1 MLTLDKDRQFIVYPS
16 WANLPYAWDRL
27 PEILRD
33 PKKSG
38 FLQAPVLRQYPVP
51 PPRIDYLNG
60 PAGGGIIVV
69 HQTRR
74 SQPAD
79 PDDAALELPANQ
91 WLGTLVLA
99 SEANLRE
106 PNGRALV
113 SEDPFRSLV
122 TYLEPYEYPAEVGL
136 GLRPRTK
143 LYLCAATPE
152 HAASAGASIFWL
164 ASLERR
170 KRRPS
175 ALAEIIGWAL
185 PFGLRVTELSEIPER
200 LRPETADWFGS
211 PPAFD
216 DMWYEVSSDGSSAG
230 FHFAV
235 LVYVA
240 LHARSVVKQLRSMH
254 LVANIEGQPLFRKTW
269 HRS

>member
-79 PDDAALELPANQ
+79 PDNAALELPANQ

-99 SEANLRE
+99 SEANLRS
-106 PNGRALV
+106 PMAAPRV

-164 ASLERR
+164 ATLERR
-170 KRRPS
+170 NAGRPLLRRLLAGRYRSDFALRNSPKCRNDFGPKRPTGLVVLRHS
-175 ALAEIIGWAL
+175 MICGMKSLAMAARQAFTL
-185 PFGLRVTELSEIPER
+185 PC
-200 LRPETADWFGS
+200 
-211 PPAFD
+211 
-216 DMWYEVSSDGSSAG
+216 
-230 FHFAV
+230 
-235 LVYVA
+235 
-240 LHARSVVKQLRSMH
+240 
-254 LVANIEGQPLFRKTW
+254 
-269 HRS
+269 

>member
-1 MLTLDKDRQFIVYPS
+1 MLTLDTDRQFIVYPS

-27 PEILRD
+27 PEILSD
-33 PKKSG
+33 PKNSG
-38 FLQAPVLRQYPVP
+38 FLQAPVHRDYPIP

-60 PAGGGIIVV
+60 PAGGGVIVV
-69 HQTRR
+69 HQTRHR
-74 SQPAD
+74 LPAD
-79 PDDAALELPANQ
+79 IDNPALALPVNQ
-91 WLGTLVLA
+91 WLGTLVLV

-113 SEDPFRSLV
+113 PSDPFGSLV
-122 TYLEPYEYPAEVGL
+122 TYLEPYEYPAEVQL
-136 GLRPRTK
+136 GLRSRPK

-152 HAASAGASIFWL
+152 HAESAGTSVFWL
-164 ASLERR
+164 TSLERR

-175 ALAEIIGWAL
+175 ALAEIRGWAL
-185 PFGLRVTELSEIPER
+185 AFGLCIMELSETPDR
-200 LRPETADWFGS
+200 LRLETADWFGS

-216 DMWYEVSSDGSSAG
+216 DMWYEVSGDGSSAG

-235 LVYVA
+235 LVYLA
-240 LHARSVVKQLRSMH
+240 LHARSVIKQLRAMH

-269 HRS
+269 HRR